1 TSSNSLTYEMEHAR
15 RKAENTVTELW
26 YFLDSILGKSD
37 TEKSQMPLK
46 IPELRES
53 LQGYKRTLFGDFEKL
68 RTANKADVY
77 RNQRLQELG
86 DLIQRRLEFL
96 QNPTD
101 CKTSKKLVCILSL
114 PCGFAC
120 QIHHCLHCVISAYAL
135 GRSLVLK
142 SRSSLY
148 ASESFDSVFEP
159 MSSSCLA
166 AQFNS
171 TTKWPGTLDYKSSDN
186 TIYLTSDQNYSPPHP
201 AFLPPAVPADLAQE
215 LSILHG
221 NPSAWWIGQL
231 ARYIFRLK
239 PYLFEEVISRGKKFG
254 FTNTIVGIH
263 IRRTDKL
270 IWEAASF
277 PVEEYMYHVEEYYD
291 QIERTQPGITRRVY
305 LATDEPTVLSEAQ
318 KKYPNYTFINDFNGT
333 RTATMTSRNSK
344 ESLHGIITDVY
355 HLARCD
361 YLVCTFSSNVCRLA
375 YELMQTIQ
383 GDASRNVRSLDD
395 VYFFHG
401 QNDHV
406 LTAVEAYRSNKTGH
420 IELTPGDAISVAGNH
435 WNGFSRGTNKR
446 TSQTGLFPSYKAEDT
461 VVAADMPTY
470 PQVPLTLRKETS
482 KDLVALEKKS

>member
-1 TSSNSLTYEMEHAR
+1 MCCADLYKHRPANLSLEREFQIDERLQTLQREKNELLRVIAEFRNNRTSELSPRNESSNSLTYEMEHAR
-15 RKAENTVTELW
+15 RKAENTITELW

-37 TEKSQMPLK
+37 TEKGQMPLK

-53 LQGYKRTLFGDFEKL
+53 LQGYKRSLFGDFEKL

-77 RNQRLQELG
+77 RKQRLQELG
-86 DLIQRRLEFL
+86 DLIQRRLEHL

-101 CKTSKKLVCILSL
+101 CNTTKKLVCILSRS
-114 PCGFAC
+114 CGFAC
-120 QIHHCLHCVISAYAL
+120 QMHHCLHCVISSYAL

-166 AQFNS
+166 AQFNN
-171 TTKWPGTLDYKSSDN
+171 TTKWPAVT
-186 TIYLTSDQNYSPPHP
+186 TPFFLTSEENYSPPRP

-239 PYLFEEVISRGKKFG
+239 QNLLEEVISRGKKAG

-270 IWEAASF
+270 ILESASY
-277 PVEEYMYHVEEYYD
+277 PVEEYMYHVKEYYD
-291 QIERTQPGITRRVY
+291 QVEQTQPGITRRVY
-305 LATDEPTVLSEAQ
+305 ITTDEPTVLSEAI
-318 KKYPNYTFINDFNGT
+318 KKYPNYIFINDFNGT
-333 RTATMTSRNSK
+333 RTATMASRNSK

-375 YELMQTIQ
+375 YELMQTVH
-383 GDASRNVRSLDD
+383 GDASRNARSLDAI
-395 VYFFHG
+395 FFFYG
-401 QNDHV
+401 QNAHQIS
-406 LTAVEAYRSNKTGH
+406 AVEVYRSNKKGH
-420 IELTPGDAISVAGNH
+420 IELKPGDVISVAGNH
-435 WNGFSRGTNKR
+435 WNGFSR
-446 TSQTGLFPSYKAEDT
+446 
-461 VVAADMPTY
+461 
-470 PQVPLTLRKETS
+470 
-482 KDLVALEKKS
+482 